1 MATNLT
7 VEHALLGFVAEKPS
21 YGYEIYQ
28 QLSTPSELWQVWR
41 IKQSQLYALLTKLE
55 DVGYLTATL
64 QAQET
69 RPPRKVYALTER
81 GRTAYEHWLATPV
94 PHGRQ
99 MRLEFLTKLYFAHRR
114 HPTHVHELIEEQ
126 MHACQQWLAELK
138 EEVKSAATPPFFTFA
153 VQQFR
158 LQQIE
163 SFLDWL
169 ETCRQALA
177 VKGDRGTRGRE
188 NKYAENK

>member
-7 VEHALLGFVAEKPS
+7 VEHALLGFVYEQPS

-28 QLSTPSELWQVWR
+28 QLSTPDELWQVWR

-55 DVGYLTATL
+55 DGEYLTATL
-64 QAQET
+64 QVQDT

-81 GRTAYEHWLATPV
+81 GRTVYEQWLSTPV

-99 MRLEFLTKLYFAHRR
+99 MRLEFLTKLYFAQRQ
-114 HPTHVHELIEEQ
+114 HPDQLYTLIEGQ
-126 MHACQQWLAELK
+126 TKACQQWLAELQAQAIAQPDTAYF
-138 EEVKSAATPPFFTFA
+138 SFA

-158 LQQIE
+158 LQQVE
-163 SFLDWL
+163 SFVTWL
-169 ETCRQALA
+169 EIAGRCWRFRSSR
-177 VKGDRGTRGRE
+177 KGVD
-188 NKYAENK
+188 K